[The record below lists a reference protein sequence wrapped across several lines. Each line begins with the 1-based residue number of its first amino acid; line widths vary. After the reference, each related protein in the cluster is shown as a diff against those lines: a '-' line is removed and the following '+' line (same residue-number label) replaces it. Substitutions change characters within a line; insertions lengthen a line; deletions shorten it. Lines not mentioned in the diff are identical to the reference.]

1 MAGMEGVEPPLT
13 EPESAVLPL
22 DDIPMTASL
31 RSAVPLRKKE
41 IYGKSRRDASPNFD
55 FFEIQSN
62 WPNLVQPVKD
72 LWSQPLYA
80 KGKTPRAVAVNRW
93 QILP

>member
-55 FFEIQSN
+55 FFEINQIQSN
-62 WPNLVQPVKD
+62 WPNLVQHVKD
-72 LWSQPLYA
+72 L
-80 KGKTPRAVAVNRW
+80 
-93 QILP
+93 

>member
-41 IYGKSRRDASPNFD
+41 IYGKFHGDASPIFN
-55 FFEIQSN
+55 FFENRPIC
-62 WPNLVQPVKD
+62 PDLARPVKD
-72 LWSQPLYA
+72 LWS
-80 KGKTPRAVAVNRW
+80 
-93 QILP
+93 